1 MITEG
6 LQDIR
11 GRLEC
16 ITVTEIIGQ
25 IPEGFRADL
34 QRQLMEAARQTVL
47 DLTERLNTIP
57 FEEIN
62 KNLDDQLDK
71 YLPTIERKV
80 GDRIQAAIPQ
90 IEKTV
95 EQRIRSAI
103 SQQSIG
109 GLRFPL

>member
-1 MITEG
+1 VRADQQSIRESVNRMITEG

-34 QRQLMEAARQTVL
+34 QRQLMEAAQQTVL

-62 KNLDDQLDK
+62 KTLVINS
-71 YLPTIERKV
+71 TNTFR
-80 GDRIQAAIPQ
+80 
-90 IEKTV
+90 
-95 EQRIRSAI
+95 RSKGKSVIAFK
-103 SQQSIG
+103 
-109 GLRFPL
+109 LRFPKLKRP